1 MLSQYLL
8 YVCIHIGN
16 SCKIGS
22 TYSVLVCYRNSA
34 SWFHLMLPGSSHKG
48 RENNHSFFTF
58 SCQPLFYIALSLLFP
73 VTSFQSWRLLVY
85 LISPSTET
93 IPCLWLSL
101 FPFSVSSL
109 FWFFFYFILRHGDL
123 QRMRCSRCG
132 QILGLFS
139 GTVLLS
145 PLLLVALIPY
155 ILFTFSDCRR
165 ARNRCFCWAI
175 CSDSMISLQN
185 DNS

>member
-1 MLSQYLL
+1 MLLWYLF
-8 YVCIHIGN
+8 YVCMHIGN
-16 SCKIGS
+16 WCKIAGS

-34 SWFHLMLPGSSHKG
+34 SWFHLMFPNSSLRG
-48 RENNHSFFTF
+48 RENNHSLFTL
-58 SCQPLFYIALSLLFP
+58 SCQSLFYIALSLLLP
-73 VTSFQSWRLLVY
+73 VTSFQSWRILVC

-93 IPCLWLSL
+93 IPCLCLCCPSL
-101 FPFSVSSL
+101 YLHRVFFL
-109 FWFFFYFILRHGDL
+109 FHFETRWPVMQY
-123 QRMRCSRCG
+123 SRCG

-165 ARNRCFCWAI
+165 AMNRCFCWAI

-185 DNS
+185 ANS

>member
-48 RENNHSFFTF
+48 RENNHFLFTF

-85 LISPSTET
+85 LISPSTDT

-109 FWFFFYFILRHGDL
+109 FFFFLFHFETRWPATHAVFKMWANLGLIQWHSAAFPAALGCFNTLHSIYLFRLPQGKEQMFLLSNL
-123 QRMRCSRCG
+123 QR
-132 QILGLFS
+132 LYDLF
-139 GTVLLS
+139 
-145 PLLLVALIPY
+145 AE
-155 ILFTFSDCRR
+155 
-165 ARNRCFCWAI
+165 W
-175 CSDSMISLQN
+175 
-185 DNS
+185 

>member
-1 MLSQYLL
+1 MAKEVILAKHSTYPSNEFYLSKEKWEMLSQYLL

-16 SCKIGS
+16 SRKIGS

-34 SWFHLMLPGSSHKG
+34 LWFHLMLPGSSHKG

-101 FPFSVSSL
+101 IVFVSL
-109 FWFFFYFILRHGDL
+109 LCIFTVFFFSISFWDTVTCNACGVQDVGKSWAYSVAQCCFP
-123 QRMRCSRCG
+123 RCSW
-132 QILGLFS
+132 
-139 GTVLLS
+139 LL
-145 PLLLVALIPY
+145 
-155 ILFTFSDCRR
+155 
-165 ARNRCFCWAI
+165 
-175 CSDSMISLQN
+175 
-185 DNS
+185 